1 MIDNLMAQKK
11 NLKGKLKLDSL
22 NGIAKQSNS
31 VFTLIWKYFFFYNTI
46 GLCSPHSG
54 WMVKCRPQALCGCVN
69 MELLFMAASLGTL

>member
-11 NLKGKLKLDSL
+11 KILKGKPKLDSL

-31 VFTLIWKYFFFYNTI
+31 VFTLIWKYFFSYNTI

-54 WMVKCRPQALCGCVN
+54 WMVKCRP
-69 MELLFMAASLGTL
+69 